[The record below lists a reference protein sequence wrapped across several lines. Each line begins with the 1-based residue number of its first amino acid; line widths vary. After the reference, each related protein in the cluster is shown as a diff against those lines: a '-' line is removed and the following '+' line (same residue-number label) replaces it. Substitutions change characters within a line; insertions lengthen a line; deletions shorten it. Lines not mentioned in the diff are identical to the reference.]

1 MQIPGILPEIKQ
13 RQYNH
18 GEEKCHR
25 LFCLFRIQLSCP
37 PSERGICLSLH
48 HQKMAGEMVS
58 TDTANP
64 IMSAENERLKV
75 FLHALL
81 FVAGF
86 ALVFIVGWG
95 GSVTLVGQFF
105 GAYKRIIAQIGGVVV
120 IAFGLATLGVIRLPW
135 FYADT
140 RAEFTGQRGTFGG
153 SALMGIFFAAGWS
166 PCIGATLG
174 AILTMGLSQQTVG
187 QAMWLASGYSLGL
200 GIPFLAMALGL
211 ERATG
216 WIKRVS
222 RYRRVIQIASGV
234 FIITIGILLFTNM
247 MSLIAIWAFKNGL
260 YVEKFALFA
269 AAPTYFT
276 AILAGLLSFLSPCV
290 LPLVPAYLGYLSGH
304 TFQKA

>member
-1 MQIPGILPEIKQ
+1 
-13 RQYNH
+13 
-18 GEEKCHR
+18 
-25 LFCLFRIQLSCP
+25 
-37 PSERGICLSLH
+37 
-48 HQKMAGEMVS
+48 MAV
-58 TDTANP
+58 DTATP
-64 IMSAENERLKV
+64 VVSSQDDRLKIL
-75 FLHALL
+75 LHAIL
-81 FVAGF
+81 FAAGF
-86 ALVFIVGWG
+86 SLVFIVGWG

-105 GAYKRIIAQIGGVVV
+105 GAYKRVIAQVGGVIV
-120 IAFGLATLGVIRLPW
+120 IMFGLATLGVIRLPW

-140 RAEFTGQRGTFGG
+140 RAQFSGRGGTFGG

-200 GIPFLAMALGL
+200 GIPFLGMALGL
-211 ERATG
+211 ERATT

-222 RYRRVIQIASGV
+222 RYRRLIQIASGT
-234 FIITIGILLFTNM
+234 FIIVIGVLLLTNT
-247 MSLIAIWAFKNGL
+247 MSLIAIWAFRNGL

-304 TFQKA
+304 SLQKM

>member
-1 MQIPGILPEIKQ
+1 MARNVTSTATPTQ
-13 RQYNH
+13 N
-18 GEEKCHR
+18 EK
-25 LFCLFRIQLSCP
+25 
-37 PSERGICLSLH
+37 
-48 HQKMAGEMVS
+48 
-58 TDTANP
+58 
-64 IMSAENERLKV
+64 LKI

-86 ALVFIVGWG
+86 SLVFIVGWG

-105 GAYKRIIAQIGGVVV
+105 GAYKRIIAQIGGIVV
-120 IAFGLATLGVIRLPW
+120 ILFGLATLEVIRIPW

-140 RAEFTGQRGTFGG
+140 RAEYSGQRGTYGG
-153 SALMGIFFAAGWS
+153 SALMGVFFAAGWS

-200 GIPFLAMALGL
+200 GIPFLIMALGL

-216 WIKRVS
+216 WIKRM
-222 RYRRVIQIASGV
+222 RKYRRPIQIVSGI
-234 FIITIGILLFTNM
+234 FIITIGILLFTNT
-247 MSLIAIWAFKNGL
+247 MSLIAIWAFKNGF

-304 TFQKA
+304 TIQRA